1 MLVKVPTAATHI
13 HHGCSIGQAGGV
25 QWEGWEEGVGRP
37 LCSGFIAI
45 CPGLMKVPCSAPVC
59 LLSSPLR
66 GGKRRGGEG
75 GGRER
80 ESERD
85 GRDLTSLFF
94 PFSLCAGAGKHM
106 SPLHSGQEDKRARK
120 RKKERSRR
128 ERERKKNRVG

>member
-1 MLVKVPTAATHI
+1 MLALMLMLVKVPHRCHPHSPRLLDST
-13 HHGCSIGQAGGV
+13 GRCSGGR
-25 QWEGWEEGVGRP
+25 EGDGGGA

-59 LLSSPLR
+59 LLSSAGR
-66 GGKRRGGEG
+66 EEEER
-75 GGRER
+75 GGRE
-80 ESERD
+80 

-120 RKKERSRR
+120 RKKERGRR
-128 ERERKKNRVG
+128 EEKNRVG